1 MAASSST
8 PNGWSKVARTTKVKK
23 RILLKKLKG
32 WNVARVAYLMP
43 RPSLEMQ
50 GCPFVSRR
58 IRFRRFFFLSSHNR
72 LFVSCSLFMRR
83 TVPLRPDL
91 GKPTA
96 DRSPA
101 SAGNRS
107 KSHSFRYCC
116 CLWHECDH
124 LEMFRRARRYRP
136 ACPSALRRRRG
147 DNDGGKHKT
156 LYDFWPTASA
166 HEAILVKRC
175 VKTWYT
181 WRRH

>member
-1 MAASSST
+1 MAALSFT
-8 PNGWSKVARTTKVKK
+8 PNSRSKVARTTKVKR
-23 RILLKKLKG
+23 RISLQQKPKG

-50 GCPFVSRR
+50 GLPFHISADPPQT
-58 IRFRRFFFLSSHNR
+58 FFFFLSSHNH
-72 LFVSCSLFMRR
+72 LFMSCSHFTMR

-101 SAGNRS
+101 SAGDRP

-124 LEMFRRARRYRP
+124 LEMLRRARR
-136 ACPSALRRRRG
+136 
-147 DNDGGKHKT
+147 
-156 LYDFWPTASA
+156 
-166 HEAILVKRC
+166 
-175 VKTWYT
+175 
-181 WRRH
+181 